1 MRSQLVVVYGI
12 VIAAVMVATATQSN
26 IAGKWYGTATPS
38 GGGTPT
44 SWTVTLEQDGTQ
56 VTGSYVDATGTTG
69 EVTGTLS
76 ENQGDFVIQ
85 FSDIAA
91 ITASFV
97 FDDDQWTMCTYS
109 VNSQPSTVL
118 DSLDEDSNGKISAS
132 EAPDEMKQGFAFID
146 SNGDGGIDLE
156 ELTTI
161 LEFLASQTGSAENGT
176 CAATRTQPAV
186 PVEPPAS

>member
-1 MRSQLVVVYGI
+1 MRSQVIVVHGI
-12 VIAAVMVATATQSN
+12 VAVAVMVATATQSN

-38 GGGTPT
+38 GGGAPT

-69 EVTGTLS
+69 KVTGTLS
-76 ENQGDFVIQ
+76 ENQADFVIQ
-85 FSDIAA
+85 FNDIAA
-91 ITASFV
+91 ITANFV

-109 VNSQPSTVL
+109 VGSQPSSVL
-118 DSLDEDSNGKISAS
+118 GSLDEDSDGKISAS

-161 LEFLASQTGSAENGT
+161 LEFLASQNGSAENGT

-186 PVEPPAS
+186 PVEPAAS